1 MNRKEFLLAGGC
13 CAAVA
18 LLRRASAAPTD
29 AASATPAPAAP
40 APAPAQA
47 GPPVTSAE
55 KRVAF
60 GERWA
65 KLFFD
70 AFDAN
75 VDAPTREKVMRANG
89 RACHELAIK
98 NRAFHELP
106 HSVDEFVAYIHAFP
120 GGRDVI
126 RREGNTVWFSYVQN
140 PSGLK
145 VADGYCLCPLVET
158 GPAGLSGTYC
168 FCSVGYVQHMFET
181 MAGHP
186 VRVELLES
194 LKRGGKGCRFRIDLA

>member
-13 CAAVA
+13 CAALA
-18 LLRRASAAPTD
+18 MLRNASAATPD
-29 AASATPAPAAP
+29 AAASTPAPTP
-40 APAPAQA
+40 PPPSPA
-47 GPPVTSAE
+47 GPPLTPAE
-55 KRVAF
+55 KRAAF

-75 VDAPTREKVMRANG
+75 LDEPTREKIMRANG
-89 RACHELAIK
+89 RACHTLAIK

-106 HSVDEFVAYIHAFP
+106 HSVDEFIAYIHQFP
-120 GGRDVI
+120 GGKDTI
-126 RREGNTVWFSYVQN
+126 RREGDTVWFSYVQN

-168 FCSVGYVQHMFET
+168 FCSVGYVQHMFEL

-186 VRVELLES
+186 VQVQLLES
-194 LKRGGKGCRFRIDLA
+194 LKRGGKGCKFKIDLA